1 MDLCF
6 LIQVLLTICLLLWTS
21 QDSLG
26 VFPSEDVL
34 ELGQKCSW
42 LYEWNPRHFR
52 ASAGACDSEPQ
63 GKETVYWH
71 HVIAK
76 TLYENMTSGRKLGQP
91 KDYICLSHT

>member
-1 MDLCF
+1 MLIEEAEADRSLLSYSGSVKHLFVAVDFSRF
-6 LIQVLLTICLLLWTS
+6 LSYPL
-21 QDSLG
+21 
-26 VFPSEDVL
+26 EDVL

-76 TLYENMTSGRKLGQP
+76 TTSVYLTPRRS
-91 KDYICLSHT
+91 LSL